1 MSESSLSFRL
11 TAASFFQE
19 KPQRS
24 LRTVAEARQP
34 LVHVYAPEHD
44 VAHVSDVLKRANI
57 PHVINQYELRD
68 YQGKTLCFFKRSDL
82 SSYQL
87 EFLVNAASAGG
98 QVEAL
103 LDYLDR
109 HLHFV
114 EVELLHGDY
123 LLDSNI
129 MRAARRH
136 EKQWSKR
143 VMDIGLSLLLLC
155 LTLPVWALTALAIR
169 LESAGPVFFRQR
181 RTGLFNQEFEI
192 IKFRS
197 MRQDAE
203 KDGAKW
209 ASKND
214 SRITRVGS
222 FIRKTRIDE
231 LPQLINVLKGEMSLI
246 GPRPE
251 REVFIRELEQVIPFY
266 RFRHMVKPGV
276 TGLAQVKYSYGA
288 SVEDAMYKHRHDIY
302 YIKHQNVWLDMHIL
316 LQTVRIVVTGQG
328 V

>member
-1 MSESSLSFRL
+1 MSDSSLAFRL
-11 TAASFFQE
+11 TAASFFQGA
-19 KPQRS
+19 S
-24 LRTVAEARQP
+24 HAGLFAESDTNNKF
-34 LVHVYAPEHD
+34 VYVYAPVKD
-44 VAHVSDVLKRANI
+44 AAHVEDVLKRANI
-57 PHVINQYELRD
+57 PHAVNQYD
-68 YQGKTLCFFKRSDL
+68 VTGFSGKTFCFFKRTELEVS
-82 SSYQL
+82 QM
-87 EFLVNAASAGG
+87 EFLVNAASEGG
-98 QVEAL
+98 HVEAL

-109 HLHFV
+109 RLNFV

-123 LLDSNI
+123 LLDKNV
-129 MRAARRH
+129 MQAAHNRVRQF
-136 EKQWSKR
+136 EKR
-143 VMDIGLSLLLLC
+143 LVDVMLSSFLLL
-155 LTLPVWALTALAIR
+155 LTLPVWLLTALAIR
-169 LESAGPVFFRQR
+169 VESSGPVFFRQR
-181 RTGLFNQEFEI
+181 RTGLFNKEFDI

-203 KDGAKW
+203 KDGARW

-231 LPQLINVLKGEMSLI
+231 LPQLINVLKGQMSLV

-251 REVFIRELEQVIPFY
+251 REVFIHDLEKKIPFY

-276 TGLAQVKYSYGA
+276 TGLAQVMYTYGA

-302 YIKHQNVWLDMHIL
+302 YIKHQSLWMDLQIL
-316 LQTVRIVVTGQG
+316 LKTVRIVVTGQG

>member
-1 MSESSLSFRL
+1 MSDSSLAFRL
-11 TAASFFQE
+11 TAASFFQGVSHAGLFATSE
-19 KPQRS
+19 TQNKFI
-24 LRTVAEARQP
+24 
-34 LVHVYAPEHD
+34 HVYAPVKD
-44 VAHVSDVLKRANI
+44 AAHVADVLRRANI
-57 PHVINQYELRD
+57 PHAINQYELSD
-68 YQGKTLCFFKRSDL
+68 FSNKTFCFFKRTEL
-82 SSYQL
+82 SSGQM
-87 EFLVNAASAGG
+87 EFLVNAASEGG
-98 QVEAL
+98 NVEAL

-109 HLHFV
+109 RLNFV

-123 LLDSNI
+123 LLDKNV
-129 MRAARRH
+129 MQAARNRARQF
-136 EKQWSKR
+136 EKR
-143 VMDIGLSLLLLC
+143 IVDVLLSGFLLL
-155 LTLPVWALTALAIR
+155 LTLPVWLLTALAIR
-169 LESAGPVFFRQR
+169 VESPGPVFFRQR
-181 RTGLFNQEFEI
+181 RTGQFKKEFDI

-203 KDGAKW
+203 KDGARW

-251 REVFIRELEQVIPFY
+251 REVFIRDLEQKIPFY
-266 RFRHMVKPGV
+266 QFRHMVKPGV
-276 TGLAQVKYSYGA
+276 TGLAQVKYTYGA

-302 YIKHQNVWLDMHIL
+302 YIKHQSLWLDLQIL